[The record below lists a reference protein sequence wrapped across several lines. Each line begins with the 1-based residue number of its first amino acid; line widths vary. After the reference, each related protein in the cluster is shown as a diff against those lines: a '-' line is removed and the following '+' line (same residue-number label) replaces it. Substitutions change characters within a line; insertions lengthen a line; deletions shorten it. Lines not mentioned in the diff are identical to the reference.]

1 MVRVTEQYSVV
12 CGWYFYD
19 TSSVRLLIEV
29 EMLEY
34 KRGNIF
40 KTVDKSTHIDYRRF
54 YVEGAGQLCEECW
67 NDIYDNSEEMLYYE
81 E

>member
-1 MVRVTEQYSVV
+1 MSKEKCIS
-12 CGWYFYD
+12 CSKD
-19 TSSVRLLIEV
+19 TP
-29 EMLEY
+29 
-34 KRGNIF
+34 
-40 KTVDKSTHIDYRRF
+40 VDKSTHIDYRRF